1 MTLTAPHVYIGRQRM
16 NDLATDAAPLLAG
29 LSFNWGTDSQVDFED
44 PGTLSAKMLIR
55 EPSTLDFLTKGAE
68 VGVVDPGSG
77 ETVFAGRITTLRA
90 RNHPTKKGA
99 LVITITA
106 ADTLADL
113 NGYRIG
119 ATFWKAPASDVL
131 APGYATTA
139 TTRRAQ
145 LRAAL
150 PAGWTLEGTTKHDWT
165 GAREQRFSAHSYVPI
180 LDRHLRSCIGR
191 RHTTSRY
198 VPGEG
203 LKNAITVT
211 DERAKD
217 SPIERLAARSDGTWY
232 MSTAAP
238 ANSAFAALS
247 AREVQDSI
255 EWEKTPDDTIT
266 DVALS
271 SWGITYAWDSETGEQ
286 NTEDSAATSDIWVGS
301 HPGVNMGPMQRAHG
315 FHSVSFDVDT
325 LGGMTGGGS
334 PHIAD
339 IVNYW
344 LDADTQWRPTSLTIP
359 DSRRLADAL
368 VLRLLSVTRR
378 YLAYATVDGLPA
390 NNPAGGSRVRG
401 YIIAGNAE
409 WTGKKWVIE
418 LTLGRV
424 PRPAAAAGGLS
435 FASIRNHGTAAIS
448 AGTALTVGTALSFAD
463 FAFIGA

>member
-1 MTLTAPHVYIGRQRM
+1 MTVSAPHVYIGRQRM

-44 PGTLSAKMLIR
+44 PGTLSAEMLIR

-68 VGVVDPGSG
+68 FGVVDPGSG
-77 ETVFAGRITTLRA
+77 ETYFAGRITTLRA
-90 RNHPTKKGA
+90 RNHPTKKDA
-99 LVITITA
+99 LVISITA

-119 ATFWKAPASDVL
+119 GTFWKAPVVAGVP
-131 APGYATTA
+131 AGYATSA
-139 TTRRAQ
+139 ATRRAQ

-150 PAGWTLEGTTKHDWT
+150 PAGWTLEGTTRHDWT
-165 GAREQRFSAHSYVPI
+165 TAREQRFTAHSYVPI
-180 LDRHLRSCIGR
+180 LDRHLRSVIGR

-203 LKNAITVT
+203 LKNSITVT

-217 SPIERLAARSDGTWY
+217 SPAERLAARSDGTWY
-232 MSTAAP
+232 MATAAP
-238 ANSAFAALS
+238 TNSGFTALA
-247 AREVQDSI
+247 AREVGNSI

-271 SWGITYAWDSETGEQ
+271 SWGITYARDTETGEQ

-315 FHSVSFDVDT
+315 FHTVSFDVDT
-325 LGGMTGGGS
+325 LGGETGGGS

-344 LDADTQWRPTSLTIP
+344 LDADTQWRPTSLTVP
-359 DSRRLADAL
+359 DSRRLKDEQ
-368 VLRLLSVTRR
+368 VIRLLSVTRR
-378 YLAYATVDGLPA
+378 YLAYVTVDGLPA

-424 PRPAAAAGGLS
+424 PRPAPGSGALTFTTLKNSA
-435 FASIRNHGTAAIS
+435 TAAIN
-448 AGTALTVGTALSFAD
+448 AGTAETIGDALSFAD
-463 FAFIGA
+463 FAYIGA